1 MNLTHS
7 NRSIL
12 RSLTVNLA
20 CEQHI
25 HVLHLQHGN

>member
-12 RSLTVNLA
+12 SSLTVNLA

-25 HVLHLQHGN
+25 NFNQLQAAN